1 MLSTLALRC
10 STEPATDRRRATAE
24 RNIRSILDAAE
35 ALLHE
40 GTAPSIAAVAKR
52 AGVSRVTVYAHFD
65 TLEALLA
72 AVLERAVARAAVA
85 FDEATSGA
93 DSAGEALGLA
103 VSASWEKL
111 TRHRPIAE
119 AAAAHLS
126 PETMRAAHAAGYVH
140 ARRVFEA
147 GIESGEFR
155 SDVPVEWLL
164 SVYYALLHA
173 AGDEVRAGRI
183 DSDTALDALTTT
195 MRAAFAPT
203 GS

>member
-1 MLSTLALRC
+1 VAVP
-10 STEPATDRRRATAE
+10 EPATDHRRATAE

-40 GTAPSIAAVAKR
+40 GTTPTIAAVAKR
-52 AGVSRVTVYAHFD
+52 AGVSRMTVYAHFD
-65 TLEALLA
+65 TLEALLV
-72 AVLERAVARAAVA
+72 AVLERAVGRAAVA

-93 DSAGEALGLA
+93 DSAVEALGLA
-103 VSASWEKL
+103 VSASWEEL
-111 TRHRPIAE
+111 TRHRPLAE

-126 PETMRAAHAAGYVH
+126 PETMRAAHAAGYMH

-173 AGDEVRAGRI
+173 AGEDVRAGRI
-183 DSDTALDALTTT
+183 ASDTALDALTTT

-203 GS
+203 GG